1 MCKKYNV
8 LKLKLNKYK
17 YKYNVMRFYLILA
30 EWQKY
35 YKNDC

>member
-8 LKLKLNKYK
+8 LKVKLNKY
-17 YKYNVMRFYLILA
+17 YVMRFYLILA

>member
-1 MCKKYNV
+1 MMCKKYNV
-8 LKLKLNKYK
+8 LKVKLN
-17 YKYNVMRFYLILA
+17 KYNVMRFYLILA